1 MAEIASILDKEKKRA
16 IPESLSEIYLWQGGT
31 FYRAYGWS
39 AFLCIRYV
47 DSSLTVTKRFIKKIK
62 GEIIFVGFPVDSLK
76 KYTPEKATVSDF
88 DQINKIITLP
98 AGLVKPDNGSTFEKD
113 YQNWYS
119 TVQLQENK
127 NETDTGAKDSTGHAR
142 PQSITGIMKELL
154 EYPLLQSSPLS
165 TMEFVAD
172 LQQRLSKIL

>member
-1 MAEIASILDKEKKRA
+1 MAAIATILEKENKRA
-16 IPESLSEIYLWQGGT
+16 IPESLNEIYLWQGGT

-47 DSSLTVTKRFIKKIK
+47 DSSLSVTKRLIKKIK
-62 GEIIFVGFPVDSLK
+62 GEIIFIGFPVDSLK
-76 KYTPEKATVSDF
+76 KYTPENATVSDF

-98 AGLVKPDNGSTFEKD
+98 AGLVKPDNESTFEQD

-119 TVQLQENK
+119 TIQLQDSK
-127 NETDTGAKDSTGHAR
+127 NETDTGVKDSTSHAR
-142 PQSITGIMKELL
+142 PQSISGIMKELL

-165 TMEFVAD
+165 TMKFVAD